1 MNKKKLKDSIL
12 EYAFRGGLTSHKKN
26 ESTFHN
32 SSNNENPFLVLP
44 ENWELKKIGD
54 VFNVVS
60 ARRIK
65 KSDWRSQGVPFYR
78 AREIVKLSEKG
89 YVENEIFIDENLY
102 LQYSNSKSPIPGDLM
117 ISAVGTLGKS
127 YVVKP
132 GDKFYYKDAS
142 VLCLKNINNLVP
154 EYVKYYLDSP
164 YFVNQITSNSKG
176 TTVGTLTIVRMNDYL
191 IPVPPLEEQQ
201 AIVKKID
208 KLITKIDYYN
218 LRYTEL
224 EKLQEQIPSLLEK
237 SILQYA
243 IEGKLVE
250 QDTSDEPASE
260 LLKRVSE
267 QKKQMIKGK
276 IIKKEKALPPI
287 TEEEIPFDIP
297 DTWEWVRLKNI
308 GIITSGGT
316 PKTAVPD
323 YWNGNITWI
332 TPSDMGK
339 NKHSKYLSTS
349 DRVITSQGLSNSSAQ
364 LIPKNSIVYSS
375 RAPIGHI
382 NIMTTDYATNQGCK
396 SFSPILVDVEY
407 IYYAL
412 KVMTPYLQKKAT
424 GTTFKEI
431 SGTTF
436 GLSLIPLPPLQEQ
449 LRIVQAIEK
458 NKSVL
463 NKLNAALVF

>member
-12 EYAFRGGLTSHKKN
+12 VYAFRGELTSHKKN
-26 ESTFHN
+26 ESTSHN
-32 SSNNENPFLVLP
+32 SSINENPFSALP

-54 VFNVVS
+54 VFDVVS
-60 ARRIK
+60 ARRVK

-78 AREIVKLSEKG
+78 AREIVKLSERG
-89 YVENEIFIDENLY
+89 YIENEIFIDENLY

-164 YFVNQITSNSKG
+164 YFVSQITSNSKG

-208 KLITKIDYYN
+208 ELVTKIDYYN

-224 EKLQEQIPSLLEK
+224 EKLQERIPSLLDK

-243 IEGKLVE
+243 IEGKLVK
-250 QDTSDEPASE
+250 QDISNEPASE
-260 LLKRVSE
+260 LLKRISE
-267 QKKQMIKGK
+267 QKEQMVKEK
-276 IIKKEKALPPI
+276 VIKKEKPLPPI

-297 DTWEWVRLKNI
+297 DTWEWVRLQDVALI
-308 GIITSGGT
+308 TMGQSPEGTSVSEGIDGIEFHQGKSLFSKMYLTKSNQNTSN
-316 PKTAVPD
+316 PKKIA
-323 YWNGNITWI
+323 NA
-332 TPSDMGK
+332 
-339 NKHSKYLSTS
+339 HSIIMS
-349 DRVITSQGLSNSSAQ
+349 V
-364 LIPKNSIVYSS
+364 
-375 RAPIGHI
+375 RAPVGDVNILKDRSICIGRGLASI
-382 NIMTTDYATNQGCK
+382 EPLAGIDLYYLNYYLQWAK
-396 SFSPILVDVEY
+396 PILESRS
-407 IYYAL
+407 
-412 KVMTPYLQKKAT
+412 T
-424 GTTFKEI
+424 GSTFKAVNLSVI
-431 SGTTF
+431 SRLTV
-436 GLSLIPLPPLQEQ
+436 PLPPTNEQ
-449 LRIVQAIEK
+449 IKIVKEIQNIS
-458 NKSVL
+458 NSIRNL
-463 NKLNAALVF
+463 NLLNDR